1 MIQAAAVVRWNFK
14 NRRKSLRPIN
24 IEEEILVTKRKS
36 GTTILPQADTIAEN
50 REPQDR
56 WLEINGL
63 KIHYL
68 EWGTNDKPAMV
79 LLHGFLGHGHAWD
92 DFAHAFSRDYH
103 ILAVDQ
109 RGHGLSGWAKGGTYG
124 LEDHFS
130 DLSWIIDL
138 LELDNIILI
147 GHSMG
152 GRNALFFT
160 ACLPEKVGRLII
172 IDSRPAA
179 SQRSIQALMSWLGT
193 EGPKTGTFDSL
204 VTRISSAFPNL
215 TRQTCRLIVANGYQE
230 VSDRAFMP
238 RYDLQM
244 RQDVADGGFEVEDL
258 RPYLAGISCPVLVV
272 RGANSPVLSLG
283 AAQEMCRL
291 FPDAKVAEIPSAS
304 HLPVQE
310 NPPAINHAVKSFL
323 T

>member
-1 MIQAAAVVRWNFK
+1 MAHH
-14 NRRKSLRPIN
+14 P
-24 IEEEILVTKRKS
+24 
-36 GTTILPQADTIAEN
+36 PQAGATAEN
-50 REPQDR
+50 GKPQDR
-56 WLEINGL
+56 WLEVNGL

-68 EWGTNDKPAMV
+68 EWGKNDKPAMV

-103 ILAVDQ
+103 VLAMDQ
-109 RGHGLSGWAKGGTYG
+109 RGHGRSGWSKAGAYG

-130 DLSWIIDL
+130 DLSWFIAL

-160 ACLPEKVGRLII
+160 ACLPEKVDRLVIV
-172 IDSRPAA
+172 DSRSAA
-179 SQRSIQALMSWLGT
+179 GQRSIQALKSWLVN
-193 EGPKTGTFDSL
+193 EGPRTGTFDSL
-204 VTRISSAFPNL
+204 VDGISSAYPNL
-215 TRQTCRLIVANGYQE
+215 TRQTCCRIIANGYQE
-230 VSDRAFMP
+230 VSERTFIP

-244 RQDVADGGFEVEDL
+244 RRDVVDAGFVVEDL
-258 RPYLAGISCPVLVV
+258 RPYLAGISCPVLVI
-272 RGANSPVLSLG
+272 RGANSPILSES
-283 AAQEMCRL
+283 AAREMCRL
-291 FPDAKVAEIPSAS
+291 LPDAKVAEISSAS

-310 NPPAINHAVKSFL
+310 NPSAFNRAVKSFL